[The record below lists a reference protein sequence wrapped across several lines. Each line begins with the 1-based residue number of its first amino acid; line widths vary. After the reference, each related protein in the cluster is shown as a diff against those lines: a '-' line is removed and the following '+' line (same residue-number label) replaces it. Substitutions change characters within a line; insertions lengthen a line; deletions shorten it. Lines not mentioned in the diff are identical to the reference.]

1 MPTISA
7 LLKSAQSTQKRIAEQ
22 QDAQV
27 AFDWSQS
34 AKTYE
39 DFIEYSNYLN
49 SRRAVYNDDPSK
61 LLTLEKTVSSARR
74 AYTSNEIQRQN
85 IDIIEGRG
93 DNTTKYEKL
102 VDLFHQAVDNGD
114 YDQAQTL
121 NLQLDNLSVKMQN
134 EAETAAKALAAS
146 GAKTNDNFLKSLEKG
161 VNDVTLPNGSKVTPL
176 AAIARDLEQTGGD
189 NQSWIAA
196 GETLEA
202 IRGAILTQWENA
214 SSQDEIDKLEQKY
227 GAGLAD
233 LNKELTFSI
242 GGKRLTAEQVYT
254 AAENEKINNPVYGLT
269 AEYNEA
275 TGKTDY
281 KLRENDVDRID
292 YTRQYDEQTGQEYF
306 APTIVRSDQN
316 KLMFGQSNQGR
327 GLSTQIDNAGNVIG
341 GGDSTGNI
349 RLGTE
354 KAKRQAGQSIED
366 RLKNMGIIA
375 EQDGTTL
382 KIILPGEPETRR
394 ATIQPDGSIR
404 YQDNDGQVREIG
416 LVDRNLGTNELPQV
430 FSAGLDEQGQGR
442 LVAPDEI
449 SDFGTASA
457 FGGKLSKA
465 SEQGRNYIRNY
476 TTPDILNSL
485 APVDLRQSRITGM
498 AKPSLNGPIGVGNNF
513 SGRGTPLTSSLL
525 QSANFTQNKV
535 QSELQAKVEA
545 IRLQAQTE
553 AAQRLQQS
561 QVFNLNQTSVQQLAS
576 NGVLKRQLSVAPLPA
591 QPRVYVA
598 PPAPT
603 PRITSVGVAR
613 PTSRITSVGVAR

>member
-39 DFIEYSNYLN
+39 DFIEYSSYLN

-93 DNTTKYEKL
+93 DNSTKYEKL

-161 VNDVTLPNGSKVTPL
+161 VSDVTLPNGSKVTPL

-233 LNKELTFSI
+233 LNKELTFSV

-254 AAENEKINNPVYGLT
+254 AAENEKINNPVYGLA

-275 TGKTDY
+275 TGKTDF
-281 KLRENDVDRID
+281 KLRENNVDRVD
-292 YTRQYDEQTGQEYF
+292 YTRQYDEETGQEYF

-394 ATIQPDGSIR
+394 ATIQPDGSVR
-404 YQDNDGQVREIG
+404 YQDNDGQIREIG

-476 TTPDILNSL
+476 TTPDILDNL

-513 SGRGTPLTSSLL
+513 SGQGVPLTSSLL
-525 QSANFTQNKV
+525 QSANFTQNRV

-603 PRITSVGVAR
+603 QRITNVGVAR